1 MKEMNL
7 NFFGLKAKI
16 VLPLLLFFG
25 LFMFGANSVAAQSYK
40 SQSQAQTIVKN
51 ELFIVQNLG
60 GNDVQVNNNTTLV
73 AKFQY
78 LNYLNQALISPNVEV
93 AVNETYQKMIIKYPS
108 GQMRLA
114 MDLVHQDMVQK
125 LKNN

>member
-16 VLPLLLFFG
+16 VLPLLMFFG
-25 LFMFGANSVAAQSYK
+25 LFMLGANSVAAQGYK
-40 SQSQAQTIVKN
+40 PQGEAQNIVKN

-60 GNDVQVNNNTTLV
+60 GNLVQVNNNPTLV
-73 AKFQY
+73 AKYEYLTY
-78 LNYLNQALISPNVEV
+78 LNMTLNNQEDVQA
-93 AVNETYQKMIIKYPS
+93 AVNGTFQKMTIKYPS

-114 MDLVHQDMVQK
+114 MELVHQQMVQK
-125 LKNN
+125 LKS